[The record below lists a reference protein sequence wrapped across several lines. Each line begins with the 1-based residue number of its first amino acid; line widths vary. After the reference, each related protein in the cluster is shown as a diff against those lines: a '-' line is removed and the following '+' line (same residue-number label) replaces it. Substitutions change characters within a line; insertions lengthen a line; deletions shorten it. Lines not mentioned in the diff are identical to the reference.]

1 MPQER
6 PFPLLRPE
14 IRIEPSAE
22 KPFRVDFR
30 ELAWWFSVPVVGDEV
45 RWADYEYPVAIDAPW
60 KLCSTV
66 SSVARGPAVIHGRK
80 CVEIEC
86 TERCFDTER
95 CTEHCF
101 DNAGLIRSSTPRSTR
116 RQKPRIWGCLAEGSV
131 EFVAVETE
139 SPDGTRELSTFLD
152 EGFDDDWGP
161 AIPRA
166 LEDCGHLRQLAD
178 GSFSGGSDR
187 DSIVAAGV
195 FEVHVDDRSFT
206 CLRVFE
212 TDPGATETDDLIEAY
227 VTREGRTLLLR
238 RHNGNRWGKRDAPP
252 QDWGTG
258 LTWTE
263 DLPGAGRVV
272 VDGVTYVHWYDCLT
286 DVACGIAD

>member
-6 PFPLLRPE
+6 PFPAFRPT

-22 KPFRVDFR
+22 EPFRVDFR

-45 RWADYEYPVAIDAPW
+45 RWADYECPVAKDGPW

-66 SSVARGPAVIHGRK
+66 SSVSRGPAVIHGRH

-86 TERCFDTER
+86 TE
-95 CTEHCF
+95 HYF
-101 DNAGLIRSSTPRSTR
+101 DNAGLVRSTIPRSTR
-116 RQKPRIWGCLAEGSV
+116 RRKPRIWGCLTEEKV

-139 SPDGTRELSTFLD
+139 SRDGIRELTTVLD

-161 AIPRA
+161 GICRS

-178 GSFSGGSDR
+178 GSFSGATDR
-187 DSIVAAGV
+187 SSMVAAGM

-212 TDPGATETDDLIEAY
+212 TDPSATEIDDLIEAY
-227 VTREGRTLLLR
+227 LTREGRTLLLR
-238 RHNGNRWGKRDAPP
+238 RYNGNRWGKQDEPP
-252 QDWGTG
+252 QDWGTE
-258 LTWTE
+258 LTWME
-263 DLPGAGRVV
+263 DLPGAHHIV
-272 VDGVTYVHWYDCLT
+272 VDGVAYVHWYDCLT
-286 DVACGIAD
+286 DVTYSIAG